1 MMDEPLTIRTKM
13 KKEVSEVQELKKF
26 SIAELVAGAL
36 LILAIATHSYSI
48 SARVVVLETKEEAR
62 QAQLDR
68 IEHNVDY
75 LVRREIEKT
84 NSASPK

>member
-36 LILAIATHSYSI
+36 LILAIATHSYSL